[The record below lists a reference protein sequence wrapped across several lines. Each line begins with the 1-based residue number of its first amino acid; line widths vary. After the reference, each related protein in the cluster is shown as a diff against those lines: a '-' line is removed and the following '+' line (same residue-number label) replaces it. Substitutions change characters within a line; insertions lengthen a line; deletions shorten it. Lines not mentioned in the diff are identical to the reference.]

1 MSVSAKNMMSYGLS
15 TEIMKYIPMIVIKF
29 YEEGHRPLSKLQ
41 KTSELRMYFP
51 MGTDIGASQ
60 SASPRQGVLKYP
72 RPRGLRVILLEN
84 LYLNIGLVL
93 IGGAGPAIVGAS
105 RHTKTIWTQKNTS
118 YGGGQRGRIDGKP
131 EHSKRRSTAFDG
143 GEVQTSSHRNEQ
155 LGGDRAFDGN
165 W

>member
-93 IGGAGPAIVGAS
+93 IGGAGPAIEEAREGGLMGS
-105 RHTKTIWTQKNTS
+105 RNIPNDAAARSIAVKFRPAHTGMSNLAETGHLMGT
-118 YGGGQRGRIDGKP
+118 
-131 EHSKRRSTAFDG
+131 
-143 GEVQTSSHRNEQ
+143 
-155 LGGDRAFDGN
+155 GDRGTGAKLMARRARHL
-165 W
+165 